1 MADGVLNLGDGRRI
15 GYSEWGP
22 AGAPPI
28 LYCHGFPSNR
38 RELDL
43 LQPVLERCQ
52 VEARLVALNRP
63 GYGPST
69 FQADRTILDWPRDVA
84 EAADILGIGRFAVL
98 GVSGGAPYALACG
111 YALGDRVTRIG
122 IVVGMG
128 PLDATGM
135 KHATAIS
142 GPSALGSIRR
152 LQFGMAALAFRKGQ
166 EGRFVDQSVASMGPA
181 DREVMERGEVRAWF
195 IEVMH
200 ESFQE
205 GGRAAAHEAGLYRS
219 GWGFDPQQVT
229 NETRFWYGGVDETVP
244 ASAGEWLAGR
254 IPESEYTL
262 WPQHGHFSWMI
273 SDEAAHA
280 VSATARGWFWTGE
293 GGADSSGLLMG

>member
-1 MADGVLNLGDGRRI
+1 MADGLLHLGDGRRI

-22 AGAPPI
+22 VGAPPI

-38 RELDL
+38 RELNL
-43 LQPVLERCQ
+43 VQPVLERRQ
-52 VEARLVALNRP
+52 VNARLVALNRP
-63 GYGPST
+63 GYGRST
-69 FQADRTILDWPRDVA
+69 FQADRAILDWPRDAA

-122 IVVGMG
+122 IAVGIG
-128 PLDATGM
+128 PMDATGM
-135 KHATAIS
+135 KQATAIS
-142 GPSALGSIRR
+142 GLSALGLIRR

-166 EGRFVDQSVASMGPA
+166 EGRFVDQSVASMGAA
-181 DREVMERGEVRAWF
+181 DREVMARDEVREWF
-195 IEVMH
+195 IEVMR

-229 NETRFWYGGVDETVP
+229 NETRFWYGGADETVP
-244 ASAGEWLAGR
+244 ASAGEWLADRMPG
-254 IPESEYTL
+254 SEHTL

-273 SDEAAHA
+273 SDEAANV
-280 VSATARGWFWTGE
+280 VSVIATDSE
-293 GGADSSGLLMG
+293 GRRPPANSVS